1 MSDHVFA
8 RARADAAQPDQAP
21 RDQAPRDQAP
31 RASLR
36 GDLPADQRH
45 DLPDRDGPGPAAPY
59 PMRAAD
65 FSRVPVHGM
74 PLTSMPQAGLWAD
87 RFGTDLSSVWLHPE
101 SPRAGGR
108 VHAVTEGDQ
117 VYFAP
122 GRFAPGTGPGDRL
135 LAHELAHVAQQ
146 HRSGAFA
153 PEIAAELDA
162 DAAADTVLRGGT
174 PHVRAPAG
182 AGRHAYEAWE
192 HRELGDAD
200 GGDQRKI
207 RLPNGIEL
215 TYGQIIALSGD
226 FYRSPEALLRAPRA
240 ELEGVIAAM
249 EDERKDVAANP
260 DRRLTSADAVDVTVK
275 YEVATMDRSPATGAG
290 DALAGDTASGA
301 AGPHGEVREG
311 EHVES
316 GAPGAEASFL
326 DLAQANPAHFS
337 TDNIDLNWIPKH
349 QLALDLARKAWQ
361 TRNPDATP
369 TNRPD
374 PTRTVTS
381 PGLASAEPSAPAA
394 EQAEA
399 QAWLAAGFADHF
411 LTDAFAAGHLVSGDR
426 TPYIKFLQSN
436 ADAIATAC
444 AACAAAD
451 SFLLA
456 SGAGTWATFRG
467 ILAAKGPS
475 LLLKTVHDAYNRD
488 GIQVRNALGQT
499 WRTYG
504 DSHLDAKPG
513 ADTQAM
519 GKLAVKASR
528 DAVQD
533 VLETGSTARAQAA
546 LDYIPAQASLDG
558 VAFWPISAFATE
570 PAVRAPV
577 LNLSLSADPKT
588 NVVYKLIKDNLVLL
602 PKLEAAKAAHW
613 VGKKAQ
619 SAAKQ
624 VSDTAAEA
632 AELPGRLEQKIK
644 HLYGAP

>member
-1 MSDHVFA
+1 
-8 RARADAAQPDQAP
+8 
-21 RDQAPRDQAP
+21 
-31 RASLR
+31 
-36 GDLPADQRH
+36 
-45 DLPDRDGPGPAAPY
+45 
-59 PMRAAD
+59 MRAAD

-74 PLTSMPQAGLWAD
+74 PLTSVPQAGLWAD
-87 RFGTDLSSVWLHPE
+87 RFGPDLSSVWLHPE

-146 HRSGAFA
+146 HRSGAYA
-153 PEIAAELDA
+153 PDIAAELDA
-162 DAAADTVLRGGT
+162 DAAADAVLRGGT
-174 PHVRAPAG
+174 PHVRASAG

-207 RLPNGIEL
+207 RLPIGIEL

-240 ELEGVIAAM
+240 ELDSVLAAM

-260 DRRLTSADAVDVTVK
+260 EGRLTSGDAVDVTVK
-275 YEVATMDRSPATGAG
+275 YEVATMDRSPATGARG
-290 DALAGDTASGA
+290 DTLAGDTASGA
-301 AGPHGEVREG
+301 AGLHGEVRAG

-326 DLAQANPAHFS
+326 GLAEANPAHFS
-337 TDNIDLNWIPKH
+337 TDNIALNWVPKH
-349 QLALDLARKAWQ
+349 ELALDLARKAWQ
-361 TRNPDATP
+361 ARNPPDATP
-369 TNRPD
+369 APFDRPD
-374 PTRTVTS
+374 PARPVTP

-426 TPYIKFLQSN
+426 APYVAFRDSN
-436 ADAIATAC
+436 AAAIATAC

-456 SGAGTWATFRG
+456 SGAGSWATFRT
-467 ILAAKGPS
+467 ILATKGPS
-475 LLLKTVHDAYNRD
+475 LLLKTVHDSYNRD

-504 DSHLDAKPG
+504 DSHLDSKPG

-533 VLETGSTARAQAA
+533 VLETGKTSRAQAA

-588 NVVYKLIKDNLVLL
+588 NVLYKLIKDNLVLL
-602 PKLEAAKAAHW
+602 PKLGAAMATHW

-619 SAAKQ
+619 SAGKQ